1 MSRIYFE
8 HFGRTMKAR
17 SIFFDFLRGPL
28 PDTPILLHQSQPVP
42 HFYFL
47 FGLENLTRQ
56 LAIVQQWL
64 AILAPPPLTEVQGAV
79 VSGGF

>member
-17 SIFFDFLRGPL
+17 SIFFDLLRGPL

-47 FGLENLTRQ
+47 FGLENPTRQ

-64 AILAPPPLTEVQGAV
+64 AVQGAV